1 LISHP
6 LWVFFSSVGDGDLWL
21 KDDGGI
27 GISQVLKYSPATG
40 GGKTPEGLEL
50 SFPTAIAKNGGSA
63 AGKSVTISDE
73 LELFRA
79 QLGNRLT
86 SHGITVPYSNLPQV
100 IAADAAA
107 AAPNHESGSSLAL
120 RLGRLNAAAGTV
132 VPPGSWAKARVP
144 PVIPSLVDVG
154 PVNLT
159 QVGLSC
165 NINNALQQFVTSPGS
180 SGKRLTEQQQLHIVP
195 IMDLGGLDMT
205 TMGVQCGPREPRA
218 TPGLAIK
225 RKSKLPVPRD
235 CTSLGRGQVMNELNI
250 YFFYQTVLVE
260 RNFVSFCLFVS
271 RFS

>member
-1 LISHP
+1 
-6 LWVFFSSVGDGDLWL
+6 VWL

-40 GGKTPEGLEL
+40 GGKTPDGLEL

-63 AGKSVTISDE
+63 PGKSVTISDE

-100 IAADAAA
+100 IAADAAAA

-165 NINNALQQFVTSPGS
+165 NINNALQQFVTNPGS
-180 SGKRLTEQQQLHIVP
+180 SGKRLTDQQQLHIVP

-250 YFFYQTVLVE
+250 LFVYQTVLVE
-260 RNFVSFCLFVS
+260 RFCFFLAFCFQVFMIWVLDLMS
-271 RFS
+271 GLTLP